1 MKGSAKMAGF
11 HRLSCQVQH
20 YAWGGYEFIPH
31 LLGIDN
37 PEGKPFAELW
47 MGAHPGAPSVL
58 KNLRPAT
65 DLQTWISENS
75 MTALGD
81 QVIKKYGPR
90 LPYLFKVL
98 DARDMLSIQV
108 HPSKAQAEAGFA
120 AEERAG
126 IPRQDPKRNYK
137 DDNHKPEIHVALSE
151 FWMLHGFRPL
161 EEIADALA
169 AIPEFENLAPQW
181 PLYLQDVGVD
191 PDGRRA
197 LLRTLYE
204 QIMMMPQEE
213 VNILF
218 DGLLARIE
226 PLYDRGLLKKISPHY
241 WAVKAA
247 RTFRLDNG
255 DRDRGLFSIY
265 LMNLLRLQPGQATFQ
280 AAGVP
285 HAYLEGSNIEL
296 MANSDNVLRGGLTPK
311 HVDAVELLKT
321 LDFSSGPA
329 AILEGVPV
337 SGSEIKYPA
346 PVADFALSCIRLER
360 GGSHTQSKEHG
371 PDCLLV
377 LEGAVRLAGESLQRG
392 EVLFVPAGSGYS
404 LAADKQSV
412 IWRATVPLD

>member
-1 MKGSAKMAGF
+1 MF
-11 HRLSCQVQH
+11 YRLSCQVQH
-20 YAWGGYEFIPH
+20 YAWGGYGFIPH

-37 PEGKPFAELW
+37 SERKPFAELW
-47 MGAHPGAPSVL
+47 MGAHPTAPSL
-58 KNLRPAT
+58 LQGTNPAT
-65 DLQTWISENS
+65 DLRQWIAVNAAAVLGPQV
-75 MTALGD
+75 TA
-81 QVIKKYGPR
+81 KFGPR

-137 DDNHKPEIHVALSE
+137 DDNHKPEIHVALTE

-161 EEIADALA
+161 EEIADTLA
-169 AIPEFENLAPQW
+169 AIPEFDNLAPQW
-181 PLYLQDVGVD
+181 PLYLQDVGDD

-197 LLRTLYE
+197 LLRSLYE
-204 QIMMMPQEE
+204 QIMMMPQAE
-213 VNILF
+213 VNGLL

-226 PLYDRGLLKKISPHY
+226 PLYDHGLLKKISPHY

-247 RTFRLDNG
+247 RTYQLPNG

-265 LMNLLRLQPGQATFQ
+265 LMNLLRLHPGQATFQ

-285 HAYLEGSNIEL
+285 HAYLEGTNIEL

-311 HVDAVELLKT
+311 HIDAVELLKT

-329 AILEGVPV
+329 AILVGAPV
-337 SGSEIKYPA
+337 SSTEIRYPA
-346 PVADFALSCIRLER
+346 PAADFALSCIRLDR
-360 GGSHTQSKEHG
+360 GGSHTQLKGHG

-377 LEGAVRLAGESLQRG
+377 LEGAVRLAGESLRRG
-392 EVLFVPAGSGYS
+392 DVIFVPAGSGYV
-404 LAADKQSV
+404 LAAEKKSV
-412 IWRATVPLD
+412 IYRATVPLD